1 MIAIS
6 RFSAQSSLVFIIM
19 LAGLFPPIARSAAS
33 EYTLSNGLKVIVKED
48 HRAPVVVSM
57 VWYKVGSMDEVNGT
71 TGISHALEHMMFK
84 GTKKVPSGEFSK
96 IIAQA
101 GGRDNAF
108 TSKDYTAFFQQLHK
122 SKLPLA
128 MKLEAD
134 RMQNLNLSKK
144 EFEKEIKVVMEER
157 RWRTDDKPQALVY
170 EQLLA
175 TTFEVHPYRRPVIGW
190 MNDLE
195 NMRAEDIE
203 QWYRTWYAP
212 NNATLV
218 VVGDVKPDEVFSLAQ
233 RYFGAIKPKV
243 LPIRKPQEEPQQ
255 LGVRSVTVKAPAK
268 LPYIMMSYHVPVLR
282 DAEHDWEPY
291 ALEILSGVLDGN
303 ESARLNRSLVRETQV
318 ASSTGVN
325 YDSTERGPGLFYMDG
340 VPSEGKTVADLE
352 TAIRGE
358 LQKIIN
364 NGVTND
370 ELERVKAQVIANE
383 VFERDSVMAQALQIG
398 GWEIAGLSYKT
409 LDILVD
415 RLKAVS
421 TEQVQAVAK
430 KYFNDDN
437 LTIAVLDPQPLENKK
452 PVKEPEGLRHD

>member
-1 MIAIS
+1 MNDIA
-6 RFSAQSSLVFIIM
+6 RVLKCSSFAAAFLLVS
-19 LAGLFPPIARSAAS
+19 LFPCAARAVTA
-33 EYTLSNGLKVIVKED
+33 EHTLKNGLKVIVKED
-48 HRAPVVVSM
+48 HRSPVVVSM

-71 TGISHALEHMMFK
+71 TGVAHVLEHMMFK

-134 RMQNLNLSKK
+134 RMQSLELSRQ
-144 EFEKEIKVVMEER
+144 EFDKEIKVVMEER

-175 TTFEVHPYRRPVIGW
+175 ATFEAHPYRRPVIGW

-195 NMRAEDIE
+195 NMRVDDAAR
-203 QWYRTWYAP
+203 WYRTWYAP

-218 VVGDVKPDEVFSLAQ
+218 VVGDVKLNEVFNLAR

-243 LPIRKPQEEPQQ
+243 LPMRKPQEEPQQ
-255 LGVRSVTVKAPAK
+255 TGIRRVTVKAPAK
-268 LPYIMMSYHVPVLR
+268 LPYLMMSYHAPVLR
-282 DAEHDWEPY
+282 DTERDWEPY
-291 ALEILSGVLDGN
+291 ALEILGGVLDGN

-318 ASSTGVN
+318 ASSTGVS
-325 YDSTERGPGLFYMDG
+325 YDSAERGPGLFYLDG
-340 VPSEGKTVADLE
+340 VPSEGKSVADLE

-364 NGVTND
+364 DGVTNE
-370 ELERVKAQVIANE
+370 ELNRVKAQVIANE
-383 VFERDSVMAQALQIG
+383 VFERDSVMAQARQIG
-398 GWEIAGLSYKT
+398 EWEMAGLSYKT

-415 RLKAVS
+415 KLKAVS
-421 TEQVQAVAK
+421 AEQVQAVAK

-437 LTIAVLDPQPLENKK
+437 LTVAALDPQPLENKK
-452 PVKEPEGLRHD
+452 PLKAPEGLRHD

>member
-6 RFSAQSSLVFIIM
+6 GSTVQLGLAFIFFLI
-19 LAGLFPPIARSAAS
+19 GLLPHPARAAAS

-57 VWYKVGSMDEVNGT
+57 VWYRVGSMDEVNGT
-71 TGISHALEHMMFK
+71 TGVSHVLEHMMFK

-108 TSKDYTAFFQQLHK
+108 TSKDFTAYFQQLHK

-128 MKLEAD
+128 LKLEAD
-134 RMQNLNLSKK
+134 RMQNLNFSKDGFAK
-144 EFEKEIKVVMEER
+144 EMKVVMEER

-175 TTFEVHPYRRPVIGW
+175 TTFEAHPYRRPVIGW
-190 MNDLE
+190 MSDLE
-195 NMRAEDIE
+195 NMRAEDAE
-203 QWYRTWYAP
+203 RWYRTWYAP

-218 VVGDVKPDEVFSLAQ
+218 VVGDVKPREVLSLAQ
-233 RYFGAIKPKV
+233 RYFGSIKTKV

-255 LGVRSVTVKAPAK
+255 TGVRSVTVKAPAK
-268 LPYIMMSYHVPVLR
+268 LPYLMMSYHTAVLR
-282 DAEHDWEPY
+282 DAERDWEPY
-291 ALEILSGVLDGN
+291 ALEILAGVLDGN
-303 ESARLNRSLVRETQV
+303 ESARLNRSLVRETQI

-325 YDSTERGPGLFYMDG
+325 YDSAERGPGLFYLEG
-340 VPSEGKTVADLE
+340 VPSEGKTVTDLE

-364 NGVTND
+364 DGVKNE
-370 ELERVKAQVIANE
+370 ELDRVKAQVIANE
-383 VFERDSVMAQALQIG
+383 VFERDSVMAQAHQIG
-398 GWEIAGLSYKT
+398 GWEMAGLSYKT

-415 RLKAVS
+415 KLKAVS
-421 TEQVQAVAK
+421 AEQVQAVAK
-430 KYFNDDN
+430 KYFSDDN
-437 LTIAVLDPQPLENKK
+437 LTIAVLDPQPLDNKK
-452 PVKEPEGLRHD
+452 PLKKPEGLRND

>member
-6 RFSAQSSLVFIIM
+6 RFPARPSFALIFIWVSL
-19 LAGLFPPIARSAAS
+19 LPYPACAAGS

-71 TGISHALEHMMFK
+71 TGVAHVLEHMMFK
-84 GTKKVPSGEFSK
+84 GTKMVPSGEFSK

-128 MKLEAD
+128 LKLEAD
-134 RMQNLNLSKK
+134 RMHNLNFSKDG
-144 EFEKEIKVVMEER
+144 FAKEIKVVMEER

-175 TTFEVHPYRRPVIGW
+175 TTFEAHPYRRPIIGW

-195 NMRAEDIE
+195 NMRADDAA

-218 VVGDVKPDEVFSLAQ
+218 VVGDVKPNEVFNLAQ

-255 LGVRSVTVKAPAK
+255 TGIRRVTVKAPAK
-268 LPYIMMSYHVPVLR
+268 LPYLMMSYHAAVLR
-282 DAEHDWEPY
+282 DAERDWEPY
-291 ALEILSGVLDGN
+291 ALEILAGVLDGN
-303 ESARLNRSLVRETQV
+303 ESARLNRSLVRETQI

-325 YDSTERGPGLFYMDG
+325 YDSNERGPGLFYLEG

-364 NGVTND
+364 DGVTNE
-370 ELERVKAQVIANE
+370 ELNRVKAQVIANE
-383 VFERDSVMAQALQIG
+383 VFARDSVMAQAHQIG
-398 GWEIAGLSYKT
+398 GWEMSGLSYKT

-415 RLKAVS
+415 KLKAVNAD
-421 TEQVQAVAK
+421 QVQAVAK
-430 KYFNDDN
+430 RYFNDDN
-437 LTIAVLDPQPLENKK
+437 LTIAVLDPQPLDNKK
-452 PVKEPEGLRHD
+452 PLKEPEGLRND

>member
-6 RFSAQSSLVFIIM
+6 RFAAQPSFALLFFLISLLPHPASA
-19 LAGLFPPIARSAAS
+19 AAS

-57 VWYKVGSMDEVNGT
+57 VWYKAGSMDEVNGT
-71 TGISHALEHMMFK
+71 TGVAHVLEHMMFK

-108 TSKDYTAFFQQLHK
+108 TSKDFTAYFQQLHK

-128 MKLEAD
+128 LKLEAD
-134 RMQNLNLSKK
+134 RMQNLNFSKE
-144 EFEKEIKVVMEER
+144 EFAKEIKVVMEER

-175 TTFEVHPYRRPVIGW
+175 TTFEAHPYRRPIIGW

-195 NMRAEDIE
+195 NMRVEDAER
-203 QWYRTWYAP
+203 WYRTWYAS

-218 VVGDVKPDEVFSLAQ
+218 VVGDVKPNEVFNLAQ
-233 RYFGAIKPKV
+233 QYFGAIKPKT

-255 LGVRSVTVKAPAK
+255 TGVRNVTVKAPAK
-268 LPYIMMSYHVPVLR
+268 LPYLMMSYHVPVLR

-303 ESARLNRSLVRETQV
+303 ESARLNRSLVRNTQI

-325 YDSTERGPGLFYMDG
+325 YDSTERGPGLFYLEG
-340 VPSEGKTVADLE
+340 VPSEGKTVVDLG

-364 NGVTND
+364 DGVTNE
-370 ELERVKAQVIANE
+370 ELDRVKAQVIANE
-383 VFERDSVMAQALQIG
+383 VFERDSVMAQAHQIG
-398 GWEIAGLSYKT
+398 GWEMAGLSYKT

-415 RLKAVS
+415 KLKAVNA
-421 TEQVQAVAK
+421 EQVQAVAK
-430 KYFNDDN
+430 KYFNNDS
-437 LTIAVLDPQPLENKK
+437 LTIAVLDPQPLDNKK
-452 PVKEPEGLRHD
+452 PLKAPKGLRHD